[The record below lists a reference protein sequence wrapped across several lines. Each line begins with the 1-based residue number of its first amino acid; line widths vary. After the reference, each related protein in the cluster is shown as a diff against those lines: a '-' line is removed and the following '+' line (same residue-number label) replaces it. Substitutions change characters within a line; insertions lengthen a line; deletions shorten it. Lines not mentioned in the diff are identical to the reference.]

1 MRRIVKFSL
10 LLPMALALVILAPS
24 RADAITIQEIMDMT
38 RAGISD
44 DVLLALIEVD
54 RSVFP
59 VDTATLTKLKQA
71 GVSETVMVAIVK
83 SGRTP
88 VPAPEAPPVD
98 VAPQT
103 PPEPQVVYV
112 DREPTVIREI
122 HEVVVPVPVY
132 VAVGSVGS
140 PRIRHHADVVSAVNT
155 PDTLLRSLS
164 NPFGT
169 IGPQP
174 EPQKRAEPV
183 YWGWGG
189 KRRPDSWDP
198 APDERTS
205 RKR

>member
-1 MRRIVKFSL
+1 MRRILKISL
-10 LLPMALALVILAPS
+10 LLPMTLAILVAAPA
-24 RADAITIQEIMDMT
+24 RADAITLQEIIDMT

-54 RSVFP
+54 KGVFP
-59 VDTATLTKLKQA
+59 VDTATLSKLKQA

-88 VPAPEAPPVD
+88 APVPSTPPVD
-98 VAPQT
+98 VAPQD

-112 DREPTVIREI
+112 ERERPVVREI
-122 HEVVVPVPVY
+122 HEIVVPVPVY
-132 VAVGSVGS
+132 VAVAS
-140 PRIRHHADVVSAVNT
+140 PGIRHRGNAVVGDVLTT
-155 PDTLLRSLS
+155 PDMLPRSLS

-169 IGPQP
+169 ITPQQL
-174 EPQKRAEPV
+174 PQKERAEPV

-198 APDERTS
+198 APAPRS
-205 RKR
+205 PR

>member
-1 MRRIVKFSL
+1 MRRIFRFSL
-10 LLPMALALVILAPS
+10 LLPMALAFALVIVTPA
-24 RADAITIQEIMDMT
+24 RADAITLQEIIDMT

-54 RSVFP
+54 RAVFP
-59 VDTATLTKLKQA
+59 IDTATLTKLKQA
-71 GVSETVMVAIVK
+71 GVSEPVMIAIVK

-88 VPAPEAPPVD
+88 APAPEQPPVD

-112 DREPTVIREI
+112 EREPTVVREI

-132 VAVGSVGS
+132 VAVGTSRS
-140 PRIRHHADVVSAVNT
+140 RRHADVVNVVSTADTSPLT
-155 PDTLLRSLS
+155 PF

-169 IGPQP
+169 ITPQP
-174 EPQKRAEPV
+174 EPQNKRAEPV

-198 APDERTS
+198 TPSQNPR
-205 RKR
+205 RK